1 MKKIFLL
8 ICFIYIFFM
17 QSNVL
22 AYQNEKS
29 GFDGFYWG
37 QTIEEIRKN
46 YEVKLISS
54 KNNESIY
61 TVNLLK
67 SIYGQDVEDKKIIAS
82 FYKDKLYR
90 IEISFINSKNN
101 EVFLDLRK
109 NLISDFGE
117 PTNNR
122 YDSYRNNTYY
132 NMTNLDKIV
141 GFNWEGKR
149 TSIDVNKW
157 GSNIKLTVIDR
168 YMENQISEDIRF
180 AQRMENVISA
190 VVFIAV
196 LVILSVIIMKLVKKI
211 QKPIDKYFI
220 LITNGLF
227 AIVLLDCFIDREELP
242 IFIMFLITIYNIYGM
257 SSNIKATF
265 YICLY
270 FIFNIVFLLIDT
282 NLGYSNLAK
291 GFRFILFGIEIVNVI
306 ISIFWFKKLLKT
318 KYENR
323 E

>member
-1 MKKIFLL
+1 
-8 ICFIYIFFM
+8 M

-29 GFDGFYWG
+29 GFDDFYWG
-37 QTIEEIRKN
+37 QTIEEIQKN

-61 TVNLLK
+61 TVNILK

-90 IEISFINSKNN
+90 IEISFINSRNN
-101 EVFLDLRK
+101 EVFLGLRK

-180 AQRMENVISA
+180 ARIMKNVISA

-227 AIVLLDCFIDREELP
+227 AIVLLNSFIDREELS
-242 IFIMFLITIYNIYGM
+242 IFIMFLITIYNIYGI

-270 FIFNIVFLLIDT
+270 FVFNIVFLLIDT
-282 NLGYSNLAK
+282 NLGYSNLAD

-306 ISIFWFKKLLKT
+306 ISIFWFKKLLKV
-318 KYENR
+318 KSENR